1 MKEGYLNNIFDF
13 PIDEEHFS
21 SEMIE
26 SDLENFENEG
36 ILKTSNPFTELNY
49 NFRDFLPKLFP
60 QQNSSFTNQKN
71 EFPSKAAAQEEG
83 IGYMQNYFPIKSAS
97 AESFEDTSCSNAA
110 KSVSS
115 HSSKK
120 NIEIL
125 FKIEKN
131 ETKQK
136 EMQLLKQKT
145 SRKSSDDDGEDR
157 EGKLSRNRIS
167 AKKSR
172 QKKKAYINSLETKYM
187 KMEAELKSMK
197 KLLSENKNSITSKVN
212 EIEHKEKEYFTLL
225 AQGQTG
231 KNSKQMQ
238 VEENK
243 IKFFH
248 NKMQSSLVVE
258 LYRDMIKSLVPLD
271 IKFFEK
277 KCNSLSDIYKFD
289 TIDEFLDLLVQNQYV
304 LNESY
309 NFQFASEATNS
320 FPFQVYMFYEHLKK
334 MTLDFKENVF
344 QVRK

>member
-1 MKEGYLNNIFDF
+1 LTTLHAQME
-13 PIDEEHFS
+13 
-21 SEMIE
+21 
-26 SDLENFENEG
+26 
-36 ILKTSNPFTELNY
+36 
-49 NFRDFLPKLFP
+49 KLFQLAP
-60 QQNSSFTNQKN
+60 NLK
-71 EFPSKAAAQEEG
+71 
-83 IGYMQNYFPIKSAS
+83 
-97 AESFEDTSCSNAA
+97 
-110 KSVSS
+110 
-115 HSSKK
+115 KK
-120 NIEIL
+120 NLEIL

-131 ETKQK
+131 EIKQK
-136 EMQLLKQKT
+136 EMQLLRQKT
-145 SRKSSDDDGEDR
+145 VRESSEDGDDDRED
-157 EGKLSRNRIS
+157 KLSRNRIS

-172 QKKKAYINSLETKYM
+172 QKKKAYINSLESKYI
-187 KMEAELKSMK
+187 KMEAELKQMK
-197 KLLSENKNSITSKVN
+197 KLVNENKSSVQTKIN
-212 EIEHKEKEYFTLL
+212 EIEHKEKEYFHLL
-225 AQGQTG
+225 SQQNP
-231 KNSKQMQ
+231 KNSKQIQ

-271 IKFFEK
+271 IKYFEK

>member
-1 MKEGYLNNIFDF
+1 MKEYWKN
-13 PIDEEHFS
+13 
-21 SEMIE
+21 
-26 SDLENFENEG
+26 
-36 ILKTSNPFTELNY
+36 SNPFAELNY
-49 NFRDFLPKLFP
+49 NFGDFLPKLFP
-60 QQNSSFTNQKN
+60 QQNNSLTNQKN
-71 EFPSKAAAQEEG
+71 ESPSKAAVQEEG
-83 IGYMQNYFPIKSAS
+83 ISYMQKYYPVKSS
-97 AESFEDTSCSNAA
+97 SESFEDTSCSNVA
-110 KSVSS
+110 KSVTSS
-115 HSSKK
+115 HSSKRTL
-120 NIEIL
+120 EIL

-131 ETKQK
+131 ETKQREK
-136 EMQLLKQKT
+136 ELQLLRQKT
-145 SRKSSDDDGEDR
+145 SRKGSDDGEDR
-157 EGKLSRNRIS
+157 EDKLSRNRIS

-172 QKKKAYINSLETKYM
+172 QKKKAYINSLETKYI
-187 KMEAELKSMK
+187 KMENELKQMK
-197 KLLSENKNSITSKVN
+197 KIVAESKSSVQSKIN
-212 EIEHKEKEYFTLL
+212 EIEHKEKEYFLL
-225 AQGQTG
+225 LSQPQNP
-231 KNSKQMQ
+231 KNSKQIQ

-271 IKFFEK
+271 IKYFEK

-309 NFQFASEATNS
+309 NFQFATEATNS